1 MPGWKGATDMEVI
14 LKKDVKGL
22 GKAGEKVKAS
32 DGYARNFLFPKGLA
46 VEANAQTLTEYKN
59 SEAAKQHR
67 VDMEIAAA
75 KDAQAKLSGKTV
87 KLTAKAG
94 QNGRLFGSVTA
105 KDVPAAIE
113 KQLGV
118 SVDKRKLSMAD
129 IKNFGTYSVEIKLY
143 NGISAKLSVEVGE

>member
-1 MPGWKGATDMEVI
+1 MEVI

-59 SEAAKQHR
+59 SEASKQHKID
-67 VDMEIAAA
+67 VEVAAA
-75 KDAQAKLSGKTV
+75 KDAKAKLDGKTV
-87 KLTAKAG
+87 RLTAKAG

-105 KDVPAAIE
+105 KDVAQAITE
-113 KQLGV
+113 QLSV
-118 SVDKRKLSMAD
+118 TVDKRKLSVAD
-129 IKNFGTYSVEIKLY
+129 IKNFGTYTAEVKLY
-143 NGISAKLSVEVGE
+143 TGIAATVTVEVAE

>member
-1 MPGWKGATDMEVI
+1 MEVI

-22 GKAGEKVKAS
+22 GKAGDKVNAS

-59 SEAAKQHR
+59 SEASKQHKID
-67 VDMEIAAA
+67 VDIANA
-75 KDAQAKLSGKTV
+75 KDAQSKLQGKTV
-87 KLTAKAG
+87 RLTAKAG

-105 KDVPAAIE
+105 KDVAEAIT

-118 SVDKRKLSMAD
+118 AVDKRKLSVAD
-129 IKNFGTYSVEIKLY
+129 IKNFGTYSAEIKLY
-143 NGISAKLSVEVGE
+143 TGISATLTVEVSE

>member
-1 MPGWKGATDMEVI
+1 MEVI

-59 SEAAKQHR
+59 SEASKQHKIDGE
-67 VDMEIAAA
+67 VAAA
-75 KDAQAKLSGKTV
+75 KDAKAKLDGKTV
-87 KLTAKAG
+87 HLTAKAG

-105 KDVPAAIE
+105 KDVAQAITE
-113 KQLGV
+113 QLSV
-118 SVDKRKLSMAD
+118 TVDKRKLSVAD
-129 IKNFGTYSVEIKLY
+129 IKNFGTYTAEVKLY
-143 NGISAKLSVEVGE
+143 TGIAATVTVEVAE

>member
-1 MPGWKGATDMEVI
+1 MEVI

-59 SEAAKQHR
+59 SEASKQHKID
-67 VDMEIAAA
+67 VEIAAA
-75 KDAQAKLSGKTV
+75 KDAKAKLDGKTV
-87 KLTAKAG
+87 RLTAKAG

-105 KDVPAAIE
+105 KDVAQAITE
-113 KQLGV
+113 QLSV
-118 SVDKRKLSMAD
+118 TVDKRKLSVAD
-129 IKNFGTYSVEIKLY
+129 IKNFGTYTAEVKLY
-143 NGISAKLSVEVGE
+143 TGIAATVTVEVTE

>member
-1 MPGWKGATDMEVI
+1 MEVI

-22 GKAGEKVKAS
+22 GKAGDKVKAS

-59 SEAAKQHR
+59 SEASKQHKID
-67 VDMEIAAA
+67 VDIANA
-75 KDAQAKLSGKTV
+75 KDAQSKLNGKTV
-87 KLTAKAG
+87 RLTAKAG

-105 KDVPAAIE
+105 KDVAEAIT

-118 SVDKRKLSMAD
+118 AVDKRKLSVAD
-129 IKNFGTYSVEIKLY
+129 IKNFGTYSAEVKLY
-143 NGISAKLSVEVGE
+143 TGICATLTVEVSE

>member
-1 MPGWKGATDMEVI
+1 MEVI

-59 SEAAKQHR
+59 SEASKQHKID
-67 VDMEIAAA
+67 VDIANA
-75 KDAQAKLSGKTV
+75 KDAQSKLQGKTV
-87 KLTAKAG
+87 RMTAKAG

-105 KDVPAAIE
+105 KDVAEAIT

-118 SVDKRKLSMAD
+118 AVDKRKLSVAD
-129 IKNFGTYSVEIKLY
+129 IKNFGTYTAEIKLY
-143 NGISAKLSVEVGE
+143 TGISATLTVEVSE

>member
-1 MPGWKGATDMEVI
+1 MEVI

-22 GKAGEKVKAS
+22 GKAGDKVKAS

-59 SEAAKQHR
+59 SEASKQHKID
-67 VDMEIAAA
+67 VDVANA
-75 KDAQAKLSGKTV
+75 KDAQSKLNGKTV
-87 KLTAKAG
+87 RLTAKAG

-105 KDVPAAIE
+105 KDVAEAIT

-118 SVDKRKLSMAD
+118 TVDKRKLSVAD
-129 IKNFGTYSVEIKLY
+129 IKNFGTYSAEIKLY
-143 NGISAKLSVEVGE
+143 TGISATLTVEVSE

>member
-1 MPGWKGATDMEVI
+1 MEVI

-59 SEAAKQHR
+59 SEASKQHKID
-67 VDMEIAAA
+67 VDIANA
-75 KDAQAKLSGKTV
+75 KDAQSKLQGKTV
-87 KLTAKAG
+87 RLTAKAG

-105 KDVPAAIE
+105 KDVAEAIT

-118 SVDKRKLSMAD
+118 AVDKRKLSVAD
-129 IKNFGTYSVEIKLY
+129 IKNFGTYTAEIKLY
-143 NGISAKLSVEVGE
+143 TGISATLTVEVSE